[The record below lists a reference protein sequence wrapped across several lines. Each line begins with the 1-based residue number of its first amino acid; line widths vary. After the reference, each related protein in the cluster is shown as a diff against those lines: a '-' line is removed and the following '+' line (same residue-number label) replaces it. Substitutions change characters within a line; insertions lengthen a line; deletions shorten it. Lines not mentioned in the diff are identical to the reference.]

1 MTHPV
6 RGTVGI
12 PNIPKKY
19 PPPPK
24 RRDAFHHLIA
34 CYLTVNC
41 YRIID
46 QLNYCLAGFS
56 TTGLLTFYCTQKRPK
71 ILFNICLMFLIIIRL
86 AAIIVEYL
94 CLLTYY
100 SIIINSLILKNNYKI
115 NTSKLIVCLQKCKC
129 GSKNCRGVI
138 GGKSQRVDSSG
149 AVIEPD
155 KPRRKPRKTRKQ
167 AKGRPRIESQSKT
180 AHSSAPVP
188 SAPVPPRETKELSH
202 EAIVA
207 RLNHLLLFKPLLP
220 PQRAYVSEHRIFLL
234 RNLDKVSS
242 ENFIF

>member
-1 MTHPV
+1 M
-6 RGTVGI
+6 
-12 PNIPKKY
+12 
-19 PPPPK
+19 
-24 RRDAFHHLIA
+24 
-34 CYLTVNC
+34 
-41 YRIID
+41 
-46 QLNYCLAGFS
+46 
-56 TTGLLTFYCTQKRPK
+56 
-71 ILFNICLMFLIIIRL
+71 
-86 AAIIVEYL
+86 
-94 CLLTYY
+94 
-100 SIIINSLILKNNYKI
+100 
-115 NTSKLIVCLQKCKC
+115 
-129 GSKNCRGVI
+129 I

-180 AHSSAPVP
+180 AHSSAPAP
-188 SAPVPPRETKELSH
+188 SAPSVPPRETKELSH

-242 ENFIF
+242 ENSSSVVLTSKSNFNFSRSPIIIICFKPLFSCVLVLF

>member
-1 MTHPV
+1 M
-6 RGTVGI
+6 
-12 PNIPKKY
+12 
-19 PPPPK
+19 
-24 RRDAFHHLIA
+24 L
-34 CYLTVNC
+34 
-41 YRIID
+41 
-46 QLNYCLAGFS
+46 
-56 TTGLLTFYCTQKRPK
+56 
-71 ILFNICLMFLIIIRL
+71 LIIIRL

-94 CLLTYY
+94 CLLMYY

-188 SAPVPPRETKELSH
+188 LAPVPLRETKELSH

-242 ENFIF
+242 ENFIFWHFNF